1 MRDSPRFIFFL
12 LKLETPMLSS
22 ATASPARS
30 PLLSTRRRPVDMLR
44 TAVSVSAASQ
54 LKMPLAA
61 SSASPSCSF
70 SSPSLMLLLSCRRQR
85 HRHGIA
91 PFAVPAEYLNDDDE
105 DVSLKLDELDAL
117 TDDELADLL
126 AGQNPKG
133 YSEEELL
140 RKVIILKK
148 G

>member
-1 MRDSPRFIFFL
+1 
-12 LKLETPMLSS
+12 
-22 ATASPARS
+22 
-30 PLLSTRRRPVDMLR
+30 
-44 TAVSVSAASQ
+44 
-54 LKMPLAA
+54 
-61 SSASPSCSF
+61 
-70 SSPSLMLLLSCRRQR
+70 MLLLSCRRQR